1 MFENLTEKF
10 QGVLKTLRG
19 QGRISEGNIESAL
32 REVRLALLEA
42 DVNYNVVKDFTAA
55 IKEKALGA
63 EVLASLTPDQHF
75 IKIVHAEMA
84 KMMGGQAQELDLA
97 RRPPVTV
104 MLVGLQGS
112 GKTTSCGKLALFLQK
127 KKRSPF
133 LVPADVYR
141 PAAIEQLKILG
152 SQIGIPVFDSNPGA
166 DPVEICR
173 EAVRYA
179 ERNGYDTVLLDTAGR
194 LHIDEELMEELRRIK
209 DAVDPADILLVA
221 DAMTGQDAVNVA
233 KAFHRKLS
241 LTGVVLTKMD
251 GDARGGAALSIRAV
265 TGAPIQFVGVGEKLD
280 ALEPFFPDRMASRI
294 LGMGDILTLVEK
306 AQETID
312 EKQARELER
321 KLRKSQFTL
330 EDFRDQLLRVRK
342 MGSMED
348 LLGMIP
354 GMGGKLKDLKGAA
367 PDEAEL
373 RRTLAIIDSM
383 TREERHNVKIL
394 NGSRRKRIAL
404 GSGTTVQEVNR
415 LLKNFQQAE
424 QMIKRFSQA
433 GNRKPGRNLPFFR

>member
-306 AQETID
+306 VQETID

-354 GMGGKLKDLKGAA
+354 GMGGKLKELKGAA

>member
-1 MFENLTEKF
+1 
-10 QGVLKTLRG
+10 
-19 QGRISEGNIESAL
+19 
-32 REVRLALLEA
+32 
-42 DVNYNVVKDFTAA
+42 
-55 IKEKALGA
+55 
-63 EVLASLTPDQHF
+63 
-75 IKIVHAEMA
+75 
-84 KMMGGQAQELDLA
+84 
-97 RRPPVTV
+97 
-104 MLVGLQGS
+104 
-112 GKTTSCGKLALFLQK
+112 
-127 KKRSPF
+127 
-133 LVPADVYR
+133 
-141 PAAIEQLKILG
+141 
-152 SQIGIPVFDSNPGA
+152 
-166 DPVEICR
+166 
-173 EAVRYA
+173 
-179 ERNGYDTVLLDTAGR
+179 
-194 LHIDEELMEELRRIK
+194 MEELRRIK

-354 GMGGKLKDLKGAA
+354 GMGGKLKELKGAA

-424 QMIKRFSQA
+424 QMIRRFSQA

>member
-1 MFENLTEKF
+1 MFDNLTEKF
-10 QGVLKTLRG
+10 QGVVKALRG
-19 QGRISEGNIESAL
+19 QGRISEGNIEGAL

-55 IKEKALGA
+55 VKEKALGA
-63 EVLASLTPDQHF
+63 EVLASLSPDQHF
-75 IKIVHAEMA
+75 IKIVHAELA
-84 KMMGGQAQELDLA
+84 KMMGGEAQELSLA
-97 RRPPVTV
+97 RRPPVPV

-127 KKRSPF
+127 KKRTPF

-141 PAAIEQLKILG
+141 PAAIEQLKVLG
-152 SQIGIPVFDSNPGA
+152 SRIGIPVFDSNPGA

-179 ERNGYDTVLLDTAGR
+179 ELNGYDTVLLDTAGR

-209 DAVDPADILLVA
+209 AAVDPADILLVA

-233 KAFHRKLS
+233 KAFHQKLS
-241 LTGVVLTKMD
+241 LTGVLLTKMD

-265 TGAPIQFVGVGEKLD
+265 TGAPVKFVGVGEKLD
-280 ALEPFFPDRMASRI
+280 ALEQFFPDRMASRI

-330 EDFRDQLLRVRK
+330 EDFREQLLRVRK

-348 LLGMIP
+348 ILGMIP
-354 GMGGKLKDLKGAA
+354 GMGGRLKELKGAA
-367 PDEAEL
+367 PDESEL
-373 RRTLAIIDSM
+373 KRTLAIIDSM
-383 TREERHNVKIL
+383 TREERDNAKIL

-424 QMIKRFSQA
+424 AMIKRFSQGGA
-433 GNRKPGRNLPFFR
+433 RKAGRNLPFFR

>member
-19 QGRISEGNIESAL
+19 QGRISEGNVEAAV

-42 DVNYNVVKDFTAA
+42 DVNYNVVKEFAA
-55 IKEKALGA
+55 AVREKALGA

-75 IKIVHAEMA
+75 IKIVHAELA
-84 KMMGGQAQELDLA
+84 KMVGGEAQDLNLA
-97 RRPPVTV
+97 RRPPVPL

-112 GKTTSCGKLALFLQK
+112 GKTTTCGKLALLLQK
-127 KKRSPF
+127 RKRRPF

-152 SQIGIPVFDSNPGA
+152 GQIGIPVYDSDPGA
-166 DPVEICR
+166 DPVDICR

-179 ERNGYDTVLLDTAGR
+179 DLNGFDTVLLDTAGR

-209 DAVDPADILLVA
+209 DAVDPGDILLVA

-233 KAFHRKLS
+233 RTFHQKLALS
-241 LTGVVLTKMD
+241 GVILTKMD
-251 GDARGGAALSIRAV
+251 GDARGGAALSIRSV
-265 TGAPIQFVGVGEKLD
+265 TGAPIKFVGVGEKLD
-280 ALEPFFPDRMASRI
+280 ALEPFHPDRMASRI

-312 EKQARELER
+312 EKQAKELER

-330 EDFRDQLLRVRK
+330 EDFREQLLRVRK

-348 LLGMIP
+348 ILGMIP
-354 GMGGKLKDLKGAA
+354 GMGGKLKEMKGAA
-367 PDEAEL
+367 PDENEL
-373 RRTLAIIDSM
+373 KKTIAIIDSM
-383 TREERHNVKIL
+383 TLEERRNAKVL

-404 GSGTTVQEVNR
+404 GSGTSVQEVNR

-424 QMIKRFSQA
+424 EMIKRLSKA
-433 GNRKPGRNLPFFR
+433 GGRKAGRNLPFFG

>member
-97 RRPPVTV
+97 RRPPVPV

-152 SQIGIPVFDSNPGA
+152 SQIGVPVFDSHSGA

-173 EAVRYA
+173 EAVLYA
-179 ERNGYDTVLLDTAGR
+179 DRNGYDTVLLDTAGR

-209 DAVDPADILLVA
+209 AAVDPADILLVA

-251 GDARGGAALSIRAV
+251 GDARGGAALSIPAV
-265 TGAPIQFVGVGEKLD
+265 RGAPIQFVGVGEKLD

-354 GMGGKLKDLKGAA
+354 GMGGKLKELKGAA

-415 LLKNFQQAE
+415 LLKSFQQAE

>member
-10 QGVLKTLRG
+10 EGVVKALRG
-19 QGRISEGNIESAL
+19 QGRISEGNIQGAL

-63 EVLASLTPDQHF
+63 EVLASLSADQHF
-75 IKIVHAEMA
+75 IKIVHAELA
-84 KMMGGQAQELDLA
+84 TMMGGEARELDLA
-97 RRPPVTV
+97 RRPPVPV

-127 KKRSPF
+127 KKRSPY

-141 PAAIEQLKILG
+141 PAAIDQLKVLG
-152 SQIGIPVFDSNPGA
+152 TQLGIPVHDSSPGS
-166 DPVEICR
+166 DPVVICR
-173 EAVRYA
+173 EAVQFA

-194 LHIDEELMEELRRIK
+194 LHVDEELMEELRRIK
-209 DAVDPADILLVA
+209 EAVDPADILLVA

-233 KAFHRKLS
+233 KAFHQKLS
-241 LTGVVLTKMD
+241 LTGIVLTKLD
-251 GDARGGAALSIRAV
+251 GDARGGAALSMHAV
-265 TGAPIQFVGVGEKLD
+265 TGAPIKFVGVGEKLD

-330 EDFRDQLLRVRK
+330 EDFREQLLRVRK

-354 GMGGKLKDLKGAA
+354 GMGGKLKELKGAA

-373 RRTLAIIDSM
+373 KRTLAIIDSM
-383 TREERHNVKIL
+383 TREERNNAKVL

-415 LLKNFQQAE
+415 LLRNFQQAE
-424 QMIKRFSQA
+424 QMIKRLAQA
-433 GNRKPGRNLPFFR
+433 GNRKSGRNLPFFR

>member
-19 QGRISEGNIESAL
+19 QGRISEGNIEAAV

-55 IKEKALGA
+55 VKEKALGA

-75 IKIVHAEMA
+75 IKIVHAELA
-84 KMMGGQAQELDLA
+84 KMVGGEAQDLDLA
-97 RRPPVTV
+97 RRPPVPL

-112 GKTTSCGKLALFLQK
+112 GKTTTCGKLALLLQK
-127 KKRSPF
+127 RKRRPF

-141 PAAIEQLKILG
+141 PAAIEQLKVLG
-152 SQIGIPVFDSNPGA
+152 GQIGIPVFDSDPGA
-166 DPVEICR
+166 DPVDICR
-173 EAVRYA
+173 EAVAYA
-179 ERNGYDTVLLDTAGR
+179 DLNGFDTVLLDTAGR

-209 DAVDPADILLVA
+209 AAVDPGDILLVA

-233 KAFHRKLS
+233 RTFHQKLS
-241 LTGVVLTKMD
+241 LSGVILTKMD

-265 TGAPIQFVGVGEKLD
+265 TGAPIKFVGVGEKLD
-280 ALEPFFPDRMASRI
+280 ALEPFHPDRMASRI

-312 EKQARELER
+312 EKQARDLER
-321 KLRKSQFTL
+321 KIRKSQFTL
-330 EDFRDQLLRVRK
+330 EDFREQLLRVRK

-354 GMGGKLKDLKGAA
+354 GMGGKLKEMKGAA
-367 PDEAEL
+367 PDEKEL
-373 RRTLAIIDSM
+373 KKTIAIIDSM
-383 TREERHNVKIL
+383 TLEERRNAKLL

-404 GSGTTVQEVNR
+404 GSGTSVQEVNR

-424 QMIKRFSQA
+424 EMIKRLSKA
-433 GNRKPGRNLPFFR
+433 GGRKAGRNLPFFG

>member
-1 MFENLTEKF
+1 
-10 QGVLKTLRG
+10 
-19 QGRISEGNIESAL
+19 
-32 REVRLALLEA
+32 
-42 DVNYNVVKDFTAA
+42 
-55 IKEKALGA
+55 
-63 EVLASLTPDQHF
+63 
-75 IKIVHAEMA
+75 
-84 KMMGGQAQELDLA
+84 
-97 RRPPVTV
+97 
-104 MLVGLQGS
+104 
-112 GKTTSCGKLALFLQK
+112 
-127 KKRSPF
+127 
-133 LVPADVYR
+133 
-141 PAAIEQLKILG
+141 
-152 SQIGIPVFDSNPGA
+152 
-166 DPVEICR
+166 
-173 EAVRYA
+173 
-179 ERNGYDTVLLDTAGR
+179 
-194 LHIDEELMEELRRIK
+194 
-209 DAVDPADILLVA
+209 
-221 DAMTGQDAVNVA
+221 
-233 KAFHRKLS
+233 
-241 LTGVVLTKMD
+241 
-251 GDARGGAALSIRAV
+251 
-265 TGAPIQFVGVGEKLD
+265 VGVGEKLD

-354 GMGGKLKDLKGAA
+354 GMGGKLKELKGAA

-415 LLKNFQQAE
+415 LLKSFQQAE